1 MTGQEAFLEPGTM
14 LAGRY
19 RLASPG
25 VMQDVGAAHEA
36 YDTVDD
42 RPVTVLVLPP
52 GRLPGSEALRRLIE
66 LQETVAGLDQP
77 GLVPY
82 EHAGIIAGRPFLV
95 RPMPGQPSLAQLL
108 ARGAPLEPRTALEIA
123 LRLCETLAPLH
134 RAGLVHG
141 SLSPHSVLAGEE
153 TPPGARDPEW
163 TVSVVDIGLMP
174 ALRGGGAQGGQA
186 WGRSPYFTPEQ
197 ATGADARASS
207 DVYVV
212 ASLLY
217 AMLAGRPPFR
227 GGDAEMVALRHARQ
241 EPPSLDILVPGISP
255 RLAGVVARALDKEPA
270 NRYRNAGQMAHV
282 LRGVWAETLLPPA
295 PVVPAP
301 RAARDRIVV
310 PPPPAQLDAAAP
322 LARPGF
328 LMPEEEQEEK
338 SPGLANLITVLLILL
353 ALAAVLGLIPL
364 WRTVHRRYTSPPA
377 LPTPA
382 PEGRWEPDELPA
394 GDGVPGPAFLGAG
407 KAQAESPRNLTP
419 GHAYAIMFRD
429 TFHSMVLLNR
439 AMTPYPPP
447 GVIRNAP
454 GAGLLQDPLTSHARS
469 GGIGT
474 PCGRP
479 PLSGGSADPPG
490 ALKGRM
496 STLQQP

>member
-1 MTGQEAFLEPGTM
+1 MTGQEAFLEPGTV

-52 GRLPGSEALRRLIE
+52 GRLPGSEALRRLIA
-66 LQETVAGLDQP
+66 LQETVSGLDQP

-95 RPMPGQPSLAQLL
+95 RPTLAHPSLAQLL
-108 ARGAPLEPRTALEIA
+108 ARGAPLEPRPALEIA

-141 SLSPHSVLAGEE
+141 SLSPHSVVAGEE

-163 TVSVVDIGLMP
+163 TVSVVDIGLLP
-174 ALRGGGAQGGQA
+174 ALRGGEAHGGQA

-197 ATGADARASS
+197 AVGADARASS

-227 GGDAEMVALRHARQ
+227 GGDAAMVALRHARQ
-241 EPPSLDILVPGISP
+241 EPPSLEILVPGISP
-255 RLAGVVARALDKEPA
+255 RLAEVVARALDKEPA

-282 LRGVWAETLLPPA
+282 LRGLWAETLLPPA
-295 PVVPAP
+295 PAMPAP
-301 RAARDRIVV
+301 RTTHDRIVV
-310 PPPPAQLDAAAP
+310 PPPPAQIDDAAP

-328 LMPEEEQEEK
+328 LMPEEEREEK

-353 ALAAVLGLIPL
+353 ALVAVLGLIPL
-364 WRTVHRRYTSPPA
+364 WRSVHRRYTAPPA
-377 LPTPA
+377 QPTPA
-382 PEGRWEPDELPA
+382 QEGRWEPDELPA
-394 GDGVPGPAFLGAG
+394 SDGVPGSAFVQAG
-407 KAQAESPRNLTP
+407 NAQAKSPRNLTP
-419 GHAYAIMFRD
+419 GHVYAIMSV
-429 TFHSMVLLNR
+429 TLSP
-439 AMTPYPPP
+439 AQCCST
-447 GVIRNAP
+447 GIR
-454 GAGLLQDPLTSHARS
+454 
-469 GGIGT
+469 
-474 PCGRP
+474 RP
-479 PLSGGSADPPG
+479 IPH
-490 ALKGRM
+490 RV
-496 STLQQP
+496 

>member
-1 MTGQEAFLEPGTM
+1 MTGQEAFLEPGTV

-52 GRLPGSEALRRLIE
+52 GRLPGSEALRRLIA
-66 LQETVAGLDQP
+66 LQETVSGLDQP

-82 EHAGIIAGRPFLV
+82 EHAGVIAGRPFLV
-95 RPMPGQPSLAQLL
+95 RPTLAHPSLAQLL
-108 ARGAPLEPRTALEIA
+108 ARGAPLEPRPALEIA

-163 TVSVVDIGLMP
+163 TVSVVDIGLLP
-174 ALRGGGAQGGQA
+174 ALRGGEAHGGQA

-197 ATGADARASS
+197 AVGADARASS

-227 GGDAEMVALRHARQ
+227 GGDAAMVALRHARQ
-241 EPPSLDILVPGISP
+241 EPPSLEILVPGISP
-255 RLAGVVARALDKEPA
+255 RLAEVVARALDKEPA

-282 LRGVWAETLLPPA
+282 LRGLWAETLLPPA
-295 PVVPAP
+295 PAVPAP
-301 RAARDRIVV
+301 RTTRDRIVV
-310 PPPPAQLDAAAP
+310 PPPPAQIDDAAP

-328 LMPEEEQEEK
+328 LMPEEEREEK

-353 ALAAVLGLIPL
+353 ALVAVLGLIPL
-364 WRTVHRRYTSPPA
+364 WRSVHRRYTAPPA
-377 LPTPA
+377 QPTPA
-382 PEGRWEPDELPA
+382 QEGRWEPDELPA
-394 GDGVPGPAFLGAG
+394 SDGVPGPAFVQAG
-407 KAQAESPRNLTP
+407 NAQAKSPRNLTP
-419 GHAYAIMFRD
+419 GHVYAIMSV
-429 TFHSMVLLNR
+429 TLSP
-439 AMTPYPPP
+439 AQCCST
-447 GVIRNAP
+447 GIR
-454 GAGLLQDPLTSHARS
+454 
-469 GGIGT
+469 
-474 PCGRP
+474 RP
-479 PLSGGSADPPG
+479 IPH
-490 ALKGRM
+490 RV
-496 STLQQP
+496 